1 MAKFIKIPLTG
12 VTGQPEIL
20 VDSSSIVS
28 VIAGAVAGPGNTP
41 AIKTRILTNS
51 GITGFQTL
59 ELTHTAALAPA
70 TIVGAINDAIKANP
84 GGIISTVA
92 SPVSTAQVPAA
103 QSGQQGRIVVT
114 AQAVQVSYSAADWS

>member
-1 MAKFIKIPLTG
+1 MAKFIKVPLTG

-28 VIAGAVAGPGNTP
+28 VIAGDVAGPGNVP

-84 GGIISTVA
+84 GGIISTVG
-92 SPVSTAQVPAA
+92 SPVSVAQNPVA
-103 QSGQQGRIVVT
+103 QSGAQGRTVVVT
-114 AQAVQVSYSAADWS
+114 PAVQVSYSAANWS

>member
-1 MAKFIKIPLTG
+1 MAKFIKVPLTG

-28 VIAGAVAGPGNTP
+28 VIAGDVAGPGNVP
-41 AIKTRILTNS
+41 ATKTRILTNS

-70 TIVGAINDAIKANP
+70 TIVGVINDAIKANP
-84 GGIISTVA
+84 GGIISTVG
-92 SPVSTAQVPAA
+92 SPVNTAQVLD
-103 QSGQQGRIVVT
+103 SVDGRQLIT
-114 AQAVQVSYSAADWS
+114 TQAVQVTYTAAVWS

>member
-41 AIKTRILTNS
+41 TLKTRILTNS
-51 GITGFQTL
+51 GVTGYQTL

-70 TIVGAINDAIKANP
+70 TIVGAINAAIKANP

-92 SPVSTAQVPAA
+92 SPVSTAQDPVA
-103 QSGQQGRIVVT
+103 QSGAQGRILIVDEP
-114 AQAVQVSYSAADWS
+114 VQVSYTGADWS

>member
-28 VIAGAVAGPGNTP
+28 VIAGDVAGPGANPTL
-41 AIKTRILTNS
+41 KTRILTKS
-51 GITGFQTL
+51 GVTGYQTL

-70 TIVGAINDAIKANP
+70 SIVGVINAAIKANP
-84 GGIISTVA
+84 GGIISTVGQ
-92 SPVSTAQVPAA
+92 PVSVAQNPDPNA
-103 QSGQQGRIVVT
+103 GGQGRQPIV
-114 AQAVQVSYSAADWS
+114 ADAVYVIYTDADWS

>member
-41 AIKTRILTNS
+41 TLKTRILTNS
-51 GITGFQTL
+51 GVTGYQTL

-70 TIVGAINDAIKANP
+70 TIVGAINAAIKANP

-92 SPVSTAQVPAA
+92 SPVSTAQDPVA
-103 QSGQQGRIVVT
+103 QSGAQGRILIVDEP
-114 AQAVQVSYSAADWS
+114 VQVSYTGADWT

>member
-41 AIKTRILTNS
+41 TLKTRILTNS
-51 GITGFQTL
+51 GVTGYQTL

-84 GGIISTVA
+84 GGIISTVG
-92 SPVSTAQVPAA
+92 SPVSVAQNPVA
-103 QSGQQGRIVVT
+103 QSGAQGRTVVVT
-114 AQAVQVSYSAADWS
+114 PAVQVSYSAANWS

>member
-41 AIKTRILTNS
+41 TLKTRILTKS
-51 GITGFQTL
+51 GVTGYQTL

-70 TIVGAINDAIKANP
+70 SIVGAINAAIKANP
-84 GGIISTVA
+84 GGIISTVGQ
-92 SPVSTAQVPAA
+92 PVSVAQNPDPNA
-103 QSGQQGRIVVT
+103 GGQGRQPIVADAVYVT
-114 AQAVQVSYSAADWS
+114 YTAADWS

>member
-1 MAKFIKIPLTG
+1 MAKFIKVPLAG

-28 VIAGAVAGPGNTP
+28 VIAGDVAGPGNVP
-41 AIKTRILTNS
+41 ATKTRILTNS

-70 TIVGAINDAIKANP
+70 TIVGVINDAIKANP
-84 GGIISTVA
+84 GGIISTVG
-92 SPVSTAQVPAA
+92 SPVNTAQVPAA
-103 QSGQQGRIVVT
+103 QAGQQGRIVVT
-114 AQAVQVSYSAADWS
+114 GQAVQVTYTAAAWS

>member
-1 MAKFIKIPLTG
+1 MAKFIKVPLTG

-28 VIAGAVAGPGNTP
+28 VIAGDVAGPGNVP
-41 AIKTRILTNS
+41 ATKTRILTNS

-92 SPVSTAQVPAA
+92 SPVSTAQIPAA

-114 AQAVQVSYSAADWS
+114 AQAVQVSYSAANWS

>member
-1 MAKFIKIPLTG
+1 MAKFIKVPLTG

-28 VIAGAVAGPGNTP
+28 VIAGDAAGPGNVP
-41 AIKTRILTNS
+41 ATKTRILTNS

-70 TIVGAINDAIKANP
+70 TIVGVINDAIKANP
-84 GGIISTVA
+84 GGIISTVG
-92 SPVSTAQVPAA
+92 SPVNTAQVLD
-103 QSGQQGRIVVT
+103 SVDGRQLIT
-114 AQAVQVSYSAADWS
+114 TQAVQVTYTAAVWS

>member
-1 MAKFIKIPLTG
+1 MAKFIKIPLTN
-12 VTGQPEIL
+12 VAGQPEIL

-28 VIAGAVAGPGNTP
+28 VIAGNVAGPGLLP
-41 AIKTRILTNS
+41 ATKTRILTNS
-51 GITGFQTL
+51 GVTGYQTL

-92 SPVSTAQVPAA
+92 SPVNTPQAPAA

-114 AQAVQVSYSAADWS
+114 AQAVQVIYTAAAWT

>member
-1 MAKFIKIPLTG
+1 MAKFIKVPLTG

-28 VIAGAVAGPGNTP
+28 VIAGDVAGPGNVP
-41 AIKTRILTNS
+41 ATKTRILTNS

-84 GGIISTVA
+84 GGIISTVG
-92 SPVSTAQVPAA
+92 SPVSVAQNPVA
-103 QSGQQGRIVVT
+103 QSGAQGRTVVV
-114 AQAVQVSYSAADWS
+114 APAVQVSYSAANWS

>member
-1 MAKFIKIPLTG
+1 MAKFIKVPLTG

-28 VIAGAVAGPGNTP
+28 VIAGDVAGPGAAP
-41 AIKTRILTNS
+41 ATKTRILTNS

-84 GGIISTVA
+84 GGIISTVG
-92 SPVSTAQVPAA
+92 SPVSVAQNPVA
-103 QSGQQGRIVVT
+103 QSGAQGRTVVVT
-114 AQAVQVSYSAADWS
+114 PAVQVSYSAANWS

>member
-41 AIKTRILTNS
+41 ATKTRILTNS

>member
-41 AIKTRILTNS
+41 ALKTRILTNS

-103 QSGQQGRIVVT
+103 QSGQEGRIVVT

>member
-1 MAKFIKIPLTG
+1 MAKFIKVPLTG

-28 VIAGAVAGPGNTP
+28 VIAGDVAGPGATP
-41 AIKTRILTNS
+41 TTKTRILTNS

-70 TIVGAINDAIKANP
+70 TIVGVINDAIKANP
-84 GGIISTVA
+84 GGIISTVG
-92 SPVSTAQVPAA
+92 SPVNTAQNPAA
-103 QSGQQGRIVVT
+103 QSGAQGRIVIAAKAIQVT
-114 AQAVQVSYSAADWS
+114 YTAAAWS

>member
-1 MAKFIKIPLTG
+1 MAKFIKVPLTG

-28 VIAGAVAGPGNTP
+28 VIAGDVAGPGANT
-41 AIKTRILTNS
+41 ATKTRILTNS

-70 TIVGAINDAIKANP
+70 TIVGVINDAIKANP
-84 GGIISTVA
+84 GGIISTVG
-92 SPVSTAQVPAA
+92 SPVNTAQNPAA
-103 QSGQQGRIVVT
+103 QSGAQGRIVIAAKAIQVT
-114 AQAVQVSYSAADWS
+114 YTVAAWS

>member
-20 VDSSSIVS
+20 VDSSSIVT
-28 VIAGAVAGPGNTP
+28 VIAGDAAGPGATP
-41 AIKTRILTNS
+41 ATKTRILTNS
-51 GITGFQTL
+51 GVTGYQTL

-70 TIVGAINDAIKANP
+70 TIVGAINAAIKANP

-92 SPVSTAQVPAA
+92 SPVSTAQDPVA
-103 QSGQQGRIVVT
+103 QSGAQGRIVI
-114 AQAVQVSYSAADWS
+114 ADPAVQVSYTGADWS

>member
-1 MAKFIKIPLTG
+1 MAKFIKVPLAG

-28 VIAGAVAGPGNTP
+28 VIAGDVAGPGNVP
-41 AIKTRILTNS
+41 ATKTRILTNS

-84 GGIISTVA
+84 GGIISTVG
-92 SPVSTAQVPAA
+92 SPVSVAQNPVA
-103 QSGQQGRIVVT
+103 QSGAQGRTVVVT
-114 AQAVQVSYSAADWS
+114 PAVQVSYSAANWS

>member
-28 VIAGAVAGPGNTP
+28 VIAGDVAGPGGTP
-41 AIKTRILTNS
+41 TLKTRILTNS
-51 GITGFQTL
+51 GVTGYQTL

-70 TIVGAINDAIKANP
+70 SIVGAINAAIKANP
-84 GGIISTVA
+84 GGIISTVGQ
-92 SPVSTAQVPAA
+92 PVSVAQNPDPNA
-103 QSGQQGRIVVT
+103 GGQGRQPIV
-114 AQAVQVSYSAADWS
+114 ADAVYVIYTDADWS

>member
-1 MAKFIKIPLTG
+1 MAKFIKVPLTG

-28 VIAGAVAGPGNTP
+28 VIAGDVAGPGNVP
-41 AIKTRILTNS
+41 ATKTRILTNS

-84 GGIISTVA
+84 GGIISTVG
-92 SPVSTAQVPAA
+92 SPVSVAQNPVA
-103 QSGQQGRIVVT
+103 QSGAQGRTVVVT
-114 AQAVQVSYSAADWS
+114 PAVQVSYSAANWS

>member
-1 MAKFIKIPLTG
+1 MAKFIKIPLTN
-12 VTGQPEIL
+12 VAGQPEIL

-41 AIKTRILTNS
+41 TLKTRILTNS
-51 GITGFQTL
+51 GVTGYQTL

-70 TIVGAINDAIKANP
+70 TIVGAINAAIKANP

-92 SPVSTAQVPAA
+92 SPVSVAQNPVA
-103 QSGQQGRIVVT
+103 QSGAQGRIVVV
-114 AQAVQVSYSAADWS
+114 APAVQVIYSAADWS

>member
-1 MAKFIKIPLTG
+1 MAKFIKVPLTG
-12 VTGQPEIL
+12 VVGQPEIL

-28 VIAGAVAGPGNTP
+28 VIAGDVAGPGNVP
-41 AIKTRILTNS
+41 ATRTRILTNS

-84 GGIISTVA
+84 GGIISTVG
-92 SPVSTAQVPAA
+92 SPVSVAQNPVA
-103 QSGQQGRIVVT
+103 QSGAQGRTVVVT
-114 AQAVQVSYSAADWS
+114 PAVQVSYSAANWS

>member
-41 AIKTRILTNS
+41 ALKTRILTNS
-51 GITGFQTL
+51 GVTGYQTL

-70 TIVGAINDAIKANP
+70 TIVGAINAAIKANP
-84 GGIISTVA
+84 GGIISTVG
-92 SPVSTAQVPAA
+92 SPVNTAQAPAA

-114 AQAVQVSYSAADWS
+114 AQAVQVTYTAADWT

>member
-28 VIAGAVAGPGNTP
+28 VIAGDVAGPGNTP
-41 AIKTRILTNS
+41 TLKTRILTNS
-51 GITGFQTL
+51 GVTGYQTL

-70 TIVGAINDAIKANP
+70 SIVGAIN
-84 GGIISTVA
+84 
-92 SPVSTAQVPAA
+92 AA
-103 QSGQQGRIVVT
+103 QLILLRTQIQTLVDKDVNQLLLT
-114 AQAVQVSYSAADWS
+114 QFM